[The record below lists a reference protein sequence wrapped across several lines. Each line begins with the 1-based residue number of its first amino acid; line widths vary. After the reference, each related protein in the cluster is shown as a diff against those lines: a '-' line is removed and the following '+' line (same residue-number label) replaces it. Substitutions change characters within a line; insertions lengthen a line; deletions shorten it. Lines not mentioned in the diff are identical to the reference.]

1 MITAAAT
8 VNDVNVTK
16 DQLSWTAG
24 LLNVHEHPVVGFW
37 LLYAAVVLMCIV
49 VFNLGFA
56 RKLPLLKNVIV
67 YAALFIGALP
77 LTIFAIGMAV
87 VESLI
92 AAAIV
97 LGIYKIRLKRHKQ
110 EQESQGSVT

>member
-1 MITAAAT
+1 MITAAPNINN
-8 VNDVNVTK
+8 VEVTK
-16 DQLSWTAG
+16 EQLSFTAG
-24 LLNVHEHPVVGFW
+24 LLNVHEYPVAGFW
-37 LLYAAVVLMCIV
+37 LLYAAVVVMSII

-87 VESLI
+87 VESLV

-97 LGIYKIRLKRHKQ
+97 LGIYRLRLRNHKKEQ
-110 EQESQGSVT
+110 EQESIT

>member
-1 MITAAAT
+1 MYTAAANM
-8 VNDVNVTK
+8 NDIEVTK
-16 DQLSWTAG
+16 EQLSWTAG
-24 LLNVHEHPVVGFW
+24 LLNVHEQPVLGFW
-37 LLYAAVVLMCIV
+37 LLYAAVVMMCIV

-56 RKLPLLKNVIV
+56 RKLPVLKNVIV
-67 YAALFIGALP
+67 YAALFVGALP

-97 LGIYKIRLKRHKQ
+97 LGIYKIRLNRHKK
-110 EQESQGSVT
+110 EQESQESAT